1 MESFKNSKGIKV
13 QSAVYPKNMLSFN
26 EWAQN
31 LDVSNV
37 HEEPKKHTRLDTP
50 FKVERTF
57 VEKLFG
63 ITK

>member
-13 QSAVYPKNMLSFN
+13 QSAVYPKTILSFN

-31 LDVSNV
+31 LNV
-37 HEEPKKHTRLDTP
+37 PNIYEEPTKYSRLDTP
-50 FKVERTF
+50 FKVKRTF
-57 VEKLFG
+57 VEKLLG

>member
-13 QSAVYPKNMLSFN
+13 QSVVYPPKMLTFN
-26 EWAQN
+26 EWAQTLN
-31 LDVSNV
+31 VSCMYD
-37 HEEPKKHTRLDTP
+37 EPRKSSRLDTP

-57 VEKLFG
+57 VEKLLG

>member
-13 QSAVYPKNMLSFN
+13 QSAVYPKTILSFN

-31 LDVSNV
+31 LNVSNV
-37 HEEPKKHTRLDTP
+37 HEEPTKYSRLDIP

-57 VEKLFG
+57 VEKLLG